1 MTREELDW
9 KQYDMMALTIRWGIE
24 LLLKANVFYYAVTGA
39 ILSFYLSR
47 PAPQPSTLK
56 FALVVPAL
64 LALVLAVI
72 FLLSASTMWKA
83 ETQIQTIAGNLKLTA
98 WPDTVGLKWA
108 LIGSAVLLLLVALAL
123 VLVMAF
129 ESCLGIRRS

>member
-1 MTREELDW
+1 VTREELDW

-72 FLLSASTMWKA
+72 FL
-83 ETQIQTIAGNLKLTA
+83 IAGPICVIVCTA
-98 WPDTVGLKWA
+98 AGLFDLW
-108 LIGSAVLLLLVALAL
+108 VD
-123 VLVMAF
+123 F
-129 ESCLGIRRS
+129 RRQRHHPMLP